1 MRSRNYTA
9 VQFDKSLGK
18 HSELERYI
26 SKTNGEI
33 KKRKKKKKE
42 RRASS
47 ADGAGEDK
55 WKSPENHAGAPVTRR
70 TGMRLYFDSSH
81 VHSYNA

>member
-1 MRSRNYTA
+1 MSSVMRSRNYTA
-9 VQFDKSLGK
+9 VQFDKSFGK

-33 KKRKKKKKE
+33 KKKE

-81 VHSYNA
+81 VQSYNTR

>member
-1 MRSRNYTA
+1 VNWKDTLARQMA
-9 VQFDKSLGK
+9 KL
-18 HSELERYI
+18 
-26 SKTNGEI
+26 
-33 KKRKKKKKE
+33 KKKE

-81 VHSYNA
+81 VHSYNTR